1 MKPEI
6 EQELSHTL
14 LTELLA
20 YQFASPVRWIETQD
34 VFLKQHNTERIIE
47 IGPSPTLAGMANRT
61 IKAKYESYDAA
72 LSLQREVLCYSKD
85 AKEIY
90 YKPDPAD
97 LAPKEEP
104 KKEEAAA
111 TPAAAAPAA
120 AAAAPVAAAP
130 APAAAAGP
138 VESIPDEPVKA
149 SLLIHVLV
157 AQKLKKPL
165 DAVPMSKAIKDLVN
179 GKSTVQNEILGDLG
193 KEFGSTPEKPEDTP
207 LEELAEQFQDSFS
220 GQLGKTST
228 SLIGRLMSSK
238 MPGGF
243 SITTARKYLE
253 SRFGL
258 GSGRQDSV
266 LLVALTNEPAARLGS
281 EAEAKT
287 FLDTMAQKY
296 ASSAGISLTSAS
308 AGAGAGGAAG
318 GAVVDSA
325 ALDALT
331 AENKKL
337 ARQQLEVL
345 ARYLQVDLNQGAK
358 SYIKEKEA
366 SAVLQKELD
375 LWEAEHGEFYAKGI
389 KPTFSALKARTYDS
403 YWNWARQDVLSM
415 YFDIIFG
422 KLTSVD

>member
-1 MKPEI
+1 M
-6 EQELSHTL
+6 
-14 LTELLA
+14 
-20 YQFASPVRWIETQD
+20 
-34 VFLKQHNTERIIE
+34 
-47 IGPSPTLAGMANRT
+47 
-61 IKAKYESYDAA
+61 
-72 LSLQREVLCYSKD
+72 
-85 AKEIY
+85 
-90 YKPDPAD
+90 
-97 LAPKEEP
+97 
-104 KKEEAAA
+104 
-111 TPAAAAPAA
+111 
-120 AAAAPVAAAP
+120 
-130 APAAAAGP
+130 
-138 VESIPDEPVKA
+138 
-149 SLLIHVLV
+149 IHVLV

-358 SYIKEKEA
+358 SYIKEKA
-366 SAVLQKELD
+366 SAVLQK
-375 LWEAEHGEFYAKGI
+375 
-389 KPTFSALKARTYDS
+389 
-403 YWNWARQDVLSM
+403 NWTC
-415 YFDIIFG
+415 G
-422 KLTSVD
+422 KLNMVNSTPRVLNQLSPL